1 MGKRNRGGR
10 ALGCILVAL
19 AMASSVKA
27 AWQSEQ
33 ESSGALLECA
43 MESSDADALTTH
55 ALRPSSPDQVEQC
68 LLRPSDDFSRLVA
81 RFTLVDVRRPDDFAR
96 YHVIDSLNL
105 PSHRLASS
113 RFLYGR
119 SLLLLG
125 NLRDLPALIA
135 TCARLGE
142 QPFETVRV
150 FAGDVAAWPLAERLQ
165 GAGAVLE
172 AHAVSP
178 ADFVAIQNLLPWK
191 LLYVDDEEPSEGL
204 HELVRVRTPTDIAAV
219 VADDDGSSFG
229 IMLIDREGRTA
240 QQLLLELDP
249 DLRRRTFVL
258 EGGLAAY
265 HTFER
270 QQRGMLAQRGDRLST
285 GRLTCSRRAG

>member
-43 MESSDADALTTH
+43 VESSDADALTTH
-55 ALRPSSPDQVEQC
+55 ALRPSSPDHVEQC

-178 ADFVAIQNLLPWK
+178 ADFVATQSLLPWK
-191 LLYVDDEEPSEGL
+191 LLYVGDEEPPEGL

-219 VADDDGSSFG
+219 VADDDGTSFG